1 MLLAKL
7 LFNHFKMINSRSN
20 TFKGIIKSLILCQG
34 SKYKNMA
41 EEIEGNTLLDS
52 KIKSVYR
59 FLEKD
64 FINID
69 DYYKFMTPLLPEGK
83 VILSLDRT
91 TWELGK
97 EIRNILVLSYDKIAM
112 SLIYK
117 IIPYRD
123 TCTADDQV
131 EVVEKFIEKFGVAR
145 IDVITGDR
153 EFDNEKLIT
162 YLNSKS
168 INYALRIRKTNRI
181 MNKEGEWIKV
191 VNLQKSKILNLET
204 QFYSIPIKL
213 DHIKLESGEYLSV
226 VYSRNMSN
234 GAKIYRRRW
243 DIETAF
249 KGCKSNGFRMED
261 SHIKDKVRFESFI
274 KCIFISY
281 AIAIKIGSI
290 EELKQ
295 PVKMKKTLGCR
306 AYSVL
311 QLGIKLIKQSYSCFK
326 YSLDSVIIKLLK
338 LYDLQST

>member
-1 MLLAKL
+1 M
-7 LFNHFKMINSRSN
+7 
-20 TFKGIIKSLILCQG
+20 
-34 SKYKNMA
+34 
-41 EEIEGNTLLDS
+41 LDS

-97 EIRNILVLSYDKIAM
+97 EIRNILVLSVSYDKIAM
-112 SLIYK
+112 PLIYK
-117 IIPYRD
+117 IIPYRG

-243 DIETAF
+243 DIESAF